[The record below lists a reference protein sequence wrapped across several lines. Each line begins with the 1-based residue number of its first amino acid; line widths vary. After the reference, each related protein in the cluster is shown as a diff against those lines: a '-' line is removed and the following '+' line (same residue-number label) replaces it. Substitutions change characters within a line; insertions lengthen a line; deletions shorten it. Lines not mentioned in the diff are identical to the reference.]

1 MRLRSRLTV
10 RRQDTKGD
18 EMMTEERATYA
29 TDEVTQLRR
38 QNRELSEK
46 LDRQIAA
53 WNANGDALT
62 AHVARQAQRIAE
74 LEQEVIGVRLSAS
87 VMKGAYIEASAE
99 ATELKEDIAQ
109 LTAQLAAVPVDAL
122 RRYYR
127 GTVYTPTAAQQYD
140 YMPDDY
146 DTDSIAIHRWLFP
159 QEGAA

>member
-1 MRLRSRLTV
+1 
-10 RRQDTKGD
+10 
-18 EMMTEERATYA
+18 MTEERTQY
-29 TDEVTQLRR
+29 TTQPDELTQLRK

-62 AHVARQAQRIAE
+62 AHAERQAQRIAE
-74 LEQEVIGVRLSAS
+74 LEAQVARRN
-87 VMKGAYIEASAE
+87 GAINALDHLA
-99 ATELKEDIAQ
+99 AQ
-109 LTAQLAAVPVDAL
+109 LTAHLAAVPVKAM

-127 GTVYTPTAAQQYD
+127 GTVYTPTAAQRYD

>member
-38 QNRELSEK
+38 QVAQLVDR
-46 LDRQIAA
+46 LDAA
-53 WNANGDALT
+53 FKTIDGFTDASSFQW
-62 AHVARQAQRIAE
+62 AEYQRRIAE
-74 LEQEVIGVRLSAS
+74 LEADIAR
-87 VMKGAYIEASAE
+87 KNGAIHALDHLA
-99 ATELKEDIAQ
+99 AQ

-127 GTVYTPTAAQQYD
+127 GTVYTPTAAQRYD

-159 QEGAA
+159 KDGAA